1 MILDRY
7 STEKFCLGHSREL
20 NCLRVWP
27 LWDIQ
32 TEKKCQQI
40 NQYDAGELVRDVN
53 ETNWEGDELV
63 DRETTPKRN
72 GRLLLDGMWHRSR
85 KSKVPEES
93 SRYRGIL
100 ALLNLVASK
109 V

>member
-1 MILDRY
+1 MI
-7 STEKFCLGHSREL
+7 
-20 NCLRVWP
+20 
-27 LWDIQ
+27 
-32 TEKKCQQI
+32 
-40 NQYDAGELVRDVN
+40 
-53 ETNWEGDELV
+53 